1 MDKINRNKHLEPND
15 LCWCGSHKLY
25 KDCHFLN
32 DKKLASFRNNHK
44 AILPTRD
51 MYKTPEQIEGIKKAA
66 VVNNAVLDY
75 VEANIREGVSTEDI
89 NTWVHTKT
97 LELGGIPAPLNY
109 EGFPKS
115 VCTSVNDVV
124 CHGIPNKKQILRSGD
139 IINVDC
145 TTIVNGYYA
154 DASRMFIIGKVSDE
168 VRHFVETVKESLD
181 LCVKNLKPYMQ
192 MGDLGYMITKLCHDN
207 GYTVV
212 REIGGH
218 GVGVDFHEEPYVSHV
233 GKKGEGLVFMPGMV
247 FTIEPMVNMGKRYV
261 WQDARDGWT
270 VRTQDGS
277 LSAQFEYTV
286 LMTEEGLEIIAH

>member
-1 MDKINRNKHLEPND
+1 MIYKKEKHIELNEP
-15 LCWCGSHKLY
+15 CWCGCGKLY
-25 KDCHFLN
+25 KDCHFPI
-32 DKKLASFRNNHK
+32 DKKLATFKKNFK
-44 AILPTRD
+44 AQIPTRD
-51 MYKTPEQIEGIKKAA
+51 MFKTEAQIEGIKRAA

-75 VEANIREGVSTEDI
+75 VEANIKEGMSTEDI
-89 NTWVHTKT
+89 NTLVHTKT

-124 CHGIPNKKQILRSGD
+124 CHGIPNKKQILKSGD

-145 TTIVNGYYA
+145 TTIVDGYYA
-154 DASRMFIIGKVSDE
+154 DASRMFLIGNVSE
-168 VRHFVETVKESLD
+168 PVRRFVEVVKESLD
-181 LCVKNLKPYMQ
+181 LVVKNLKPYQQ
-192 MGDLGYMITKLCHDN
+192 MGDLGYMINKHCTDN

-218 GVGVDFHEEPYVSHV
+218 GVGLEFHEEPFVSHV
-233 GKKGEGLVFMPGMV
+233 GRKGEGIVFAPGMV

-261 WQDARDGWT
+261 YQDSSDGWT
-270 VRTQDGS
+270 IYTADGS

-286 LMTEEGLEIIAH
+286 VMTENGLEIIAH